1 MISNFTS
8 RAMRKSPDQTV
19 YGLNQLAS
27 QLDGMKKSLQ
37 IMSDDGSAR
46 IVIGNQPINPTTK
59 KPYEFG
65 IKRYAVKGDR
75 LELIGEIQWT

>member
-1 MISNFTS
+1 MVDRFTS
-8 RAMRKSPDQTV
+8 RAMHRAPDQTV

-27 QLDGMKKSLQ
+27 QLEGMKKSLQ
-37 IMSDDGSAR
+37 IMSDDGSAI

>member
-1 MISNFTS
+1 
-8 RAMRKSPDQTV
+8 MRKSPDQTV

-27 QLDGMKKSLQ
+27 QLEGMKKSLQ
-37 IMSDDGSAR
+37 IMSDDGSAI

-65 IKRYAVKGDR
+65 
-75 LELIGEIQWT
+75 T

>member
-1 MISNFTS
+1 MIDRFTS
-8 RAMRKSPDQTV
+8 RAMRRAPDQTV
-19 YGLNQLAS
+19 YGLNQLA
-27 QLDGMKKSLQ
+27 QDIKGIKSSLR
-37 IMSDDGSAR
+37 ILSEDGSVI

>member
-1 MISNFTS
+1 MVDRFTS
-8 RAMRKSPDQTV
+8 RAMRRAPDQTV
-19 YGLNQLAS
+19 YGLNQLA
-27 QLDGMKKSLQ
+27 QDIKGIKSSLR
-37 IMSDDGSAR
+37 ILSEDGSVI